1 MPWNPNATVT
11 IAGVDFTGNTLNG
24 LAIHYGRPT
33 IWEQARSS
41 YATIDILNTTNANN
55 DFEINDSV
63 VVTVQDS
70 DGTTVTVF
78 TGVITEVRG
87 QIAASGTNATV
98 AVETIT
104 AVGPF
109 AQMSR
114 TTVGK
119 TAYPKEYD
127 DDRITRILTEAGVTV
142 DVVDTPGVYELTARA
157 ANPVDAYTLATY
169 YAGMC
174 FGYMYETKTG
184 AVGYANESRRT
195 VDVSTS
201 GYLDI
206 DEGYINWRGI
216 NSRKS
221 IADILNRI
229 ILFYKDNE
237 QVTAEDSAS
246 ITSYGLYE
254 ATVSTELHNLDEAQ
268 NIADRYVSLRSIPE
282 YNFSSFNINL
292 DNPNLLAADLDALI
306 NIEMGTAI
314 QIDNLPNAISHIAY
328 QGFVEGWDLVI
339 NEMQANLTI
348 TSSDS
353 AYSVVPIRWQDVDPT
368 IQWEDIDPSATRS
381 TKTNLVQNPS
391 FEPVDYGQLGY
402 IYLPGATGYFLT
414 APDES
419 ALDITG
425 DIDIRVKVALDDWT
439 PTNNNNLISKNDT
452 NNYSYNFGIIASG
465 VSGRLYFSWT
475 TNGTTDFNI
484 ASSVATGIADGTT
497 KWVRVTFDVNN
508 GAGGRTAIFYTSDD
522 GMNWTQ
528 LGTTVTQAGTTSLF
542 SGSGVL
548 RIGSFSATGTTTTKG
563 NIYAASIRD
572 GINGTEVFHFDVGGN
587 WKPTD
592 IDSFTAQ
599 TGQTVSLSNL
609 MRITGQ
615 NTGGTVDRQSSE
627 KYIGAT
633 GLKWTATSASASL
646 AISTLGAKRIA
657 CVTGDT
663 IYWQFRAKAGS
674 GSRTV
679 SPQIRTYANTT
690 TNTITEQFIGSAVT
704 LDSSWKLIQQTAT
717 ITNANSLYFTYWVN
731 TAAGS
736 IGDFFYLDAI
746 IVEKNS
752 GGYAAYYFDGSYS
765 EIPADRDPKLAW
777 TGTANDSTS
786 TGNAYWGTKPTTLW
800 QNVDTVGLPQN
811 RKPMATSTTYGWT
824 EPDDADYLKEG
835 AEAIR
840 VLGNAIDTTMNKI
853 ENFKGEIQHP
863 FLLMG
868 A

>member
-237 QVTAEDSAS
+237 QVTADDTAS

-282 YNFSSFNINL
+282 YNFSSFSINL

-314 QIDNLPNAISHIAY
+314 EIDNLPNAISHITY

-353 AYSVVPIRWQDVDPT
+353 TYSVVPIRWQDVDPT
-368 IQWEDIDPSATRS
+368 TQWDDLDPTAV
-381 TKTNLVQNPS
+381 KTTLQNEVENPS
-391 FEPVDYGQLGY
+391 FE
-402 IYLPGATGYFLT
+402 
-414 APDES
+414 
-419 ALDITG
+419 
-425 DIDIRVKVALDDWT
+425 
-439 PTNNNNLISKNDT
+439 
-452 NNYSYNFGIIASG
+452 
-465 VSGRLYFSWT
+465 
-475 TNGTTDFNI
+475 NGTTGWQVSNSTI
-484 ASSVATGIADGTT
+484 SQ
-497 KWVRVTFDVNN
+497 N
-508 GAGGRTAIFYTSDD
+508 
-522 GMNWTQ
+522 
-528 LGTTVTQAGTTSLF
+528 TSLAKF
-542 SGSGVL
+542 GSASLECV
-548 RIGSFSATGTTTTKG
+548 ATTTTNNSG
-563 NIYAASIRD
+563 TRFTSNATYRIPYTAGETFSASCWVRNLVGTRQIYL
-572 GINGTEVFHFDVGGN
+572 
-587 WKPTD
+587 
-592 IDSFTAQ
+592 
-599 TGQTVSLSNL
+599 TV
-609 MRITGQ
+609 RGF
-615 NTGGTVDRQSSE
+615 
-627 KYIGAT
+627 A
-633 GLKWTATSASASL
+633 TATSATALETFTSSVTT
-646 AISTLGAKRIA
+646 STTFTRLTRTFAFTNPS
-657 CVTGDT
+657 VTYFEFYVRF
-663 IYWQFRAKAGS
+663 I
-674 GSRTV
+674 
-679 SPQIRTYANTT
+679 TT
-690 TNTITEQFIGSAVT
+690 
-704 LDSSWKLIQQTAT
+704 
-717 ITNANSLYFTYWVN
+717 
-731 TAAGS
+731 GS
-736 IGDFFYLDAI
+736 IGDSFLLDGCNCVLASSNDFYW
-746 IVEKNS
+746 
-752 GGYAAYYFDGSYS
+752 DGSTTD
-765 EIPADRDPKLAW
+765 IPASRRPELAW
-777 TGTANDSTS
+777 VGTAGLSESTAE
-786 TGNAYWGTKPTTLW
+786 AYFGDIPTLTW
-800 QNVDTVGLPQN
+800 ANVDTVGLP
-811 RKPMATSTTYGWT
+811 
-824 EPDDADYLKEG
+824 
-835 AEAIR
+835 
-840 VLGNAIDTTMNKI
+840 
-853 ENFKGEIQHP
+853 
-863 FLLMG
+863 
-868 A
+868 

>member
-1 MPWNPNATVT
+1 MTWNPNATVT
-11 IAGVDFTGNTLNG
+11 IAGNDFTGNTLNG

-33 IWEQARSS
+33 IWQQARSS
-41 YATIDILNTTNANN
+41 YATIDILNTTNVNN
-55 DFEINDSV
+55 DFEINDPV
-63 VVTVQDS
+63 VVTVKDS
-70 DGTTVTVF
+70 DGTTITVF
-78 TGVITEVRG
+78 TGVITEVSG
-87 QIAASGTNATV
+87 QIAASGSNATV

-119 TAYPKEYD
+119 TSYPKEYD
-127 DDRITRILTEAGVTV
+127 DDRINRILTEAGVTI
-142 DVVDTPGVYELTARA
+142 DVVDTPGVYELTARSA
-157 ANPVDAYTLATY
+157 SPIDAYTLSTY
-169 YAGMC
+169 YAQMC

-195 VDVSTS
+195 VDVNTS

-221 IADILNRI
+221 ISDILNRI

-237 QVTAEDSAS
+237 QVTSDDAAS
-246 ITSYGLYE
+246 IASYGLYE

-268 NIADRYVSLRSIPE
+268 NIADRYVSLRSKPE

-314 QIDNLPNAISHIAY
+314 QIDNLPNAISSISY

-339 NEMQANLTI
+339 NEMQASLTI

-353 AYSVVPIRWQDVDPT
+353 TYSVVPIRWQDVDPT

-391 FEPVDYGQLGY
+391 FEPVDYGKLGY
-402 IYLPGATGYFLT
+402 IYTPGASGYFIST
-414 APDES
+414 PDAS

-425 DIDIRVKVALDDWT
+425 DIDIRVKVAMDDWT
-439 PTNNNNLISKNDT
+439 PAGLTALVSKAS
-452 NNYSYNFGIIASG
+452 SYELY
-465 VSGRLYFSWT
+465 VTTLGRLQFFWT
-475 TNGTTDFNI
+475 ANGTTYNALTSS
-484 ASSVATGIADGTT
+484 ASPTIADGNAL
-497 KWVRVTFDVNN
+497 WVRVAFDVDN
-508 GAGGRTAIFYTSDD
+508 GASGRTAKFYTSND
-522 GMNWTQ
+522 GTNWTQ
-528 LGTTVTQAGTTSLF
+528 LGSDQTSATATSLF
-542 SGSGVL
+542 NSTSDL
-548 RIGSFSATGTTTTKG
+548 RFNTFAGTSFMAAAK
-563 NIYAASIRD
+563 IYAASIRN
-572 GINGTEVFHFDVGGN
+572 GIDGTEVFQFDVGGN

-599 TGQTVSLSNL
+599 TGQTVSLSSSMTPFILNNSSG
-609 MRITGQ
+609 ITY
-615 NTGGTVDRQSSE
+615 TRDSSD
-627 KYIGAT
+627 KYIGNTALKVTRGAT
-633 GLKWTATSASASL
+633 AAGSIYLRPSVGAVNLRPSVANGDTLYFQARIKQGLGSRTARLRMFTYQTATS
-646 AISTLGAKRIA
+646 TT
-657 CVTGDT
+657 VVETFTG
-663 IYWQFRAKAGS
+663 
-674 GSRTV
+674 
-679 SPQIRTYANTT
+679 TT
-690 TNTITEQFIGSAVT
+690 QT
-704 LDSSWKLIQQTAT
+704 LDSTWKLLQLTANL
-717 ITNANSLYFTYWVN
+717 TNANSLFVEWQIDMVN
-731 TAAGS
+731 TGLS
-736 IGDFFYLDAI
+736 TDFIYIDALI
-746 IVEKNS
+746 LEKNS

-765 EIPADRDPKLAW
+765 EIPADRDSKLAW

>member
-127 DDRITRILTEAGVTV
+127 DQRISRILTEAGVTV

-254 ATVSTELHNLDEAQ
+254 ATVSTELHNFDEAQ

-314 QIDNLPNAISHIAY
+314 QIDNLPNAISHITY

-353 AYSVVPIRWQDVDPT
+353 TYSVVPIRWQDVDPT
-368 IQWEDIDPSATRS
+368 TIWTDIDPTATTS
-381 TKTNLVQNPS
+381 TKTNLVTNPT
-391 FEPVDYGQLGY
+391 FEPINYGALGY
-402 IYLPGATGYFLT
+402 VPMVNSINNLTNIYV
-414 APDES
+414 PDQAS
-419 ALDITG
+419 FDITG
-425 DIDIRVKVALDDWT
+425 DIDIRVLVSLDDWT
-439 PTNNNNLISKNDT
+439 PATQHQLIARDEGLVDRTWILYILTTGRPQFVWWDSGGT
-452 NNYSYNFGIIASG
+452 IRSATASIAPT
-465 VSGRLYFSWT
+465 V
-475 TNGTTDFNI
+475 TDGAQLFI
-484 ASSVATGIADGTT
+484 
-497 KWVRVTFDVNN
+497 RVTLDVDN
-508 GAGGRTAIFYTSDD
+508 GAAGNSARFYSSTD
-522 GMNWTQ
+522 GLNWTQ
-528 LGTTVTQAGTTSLF
+528 IGTTQTQAFVTSIRATAAQITVGIGQTGYGLQGKFYKAEVRNGIDGTPVFYTDIAGDWKATDGFSYTTYTGQTASIMSRRARTQDLGGVQVYDWQPNTGTALSNTTAQSYSGRGSLLMTVISAGTTRGLFIPSGRRIPVTAGQTYTLTAYVRDGNTGLQWRNVLQWYSLVTGGSLTGQTTGTSTTISSTGWTRITVTGTAPAGTTAVGPF
-542 SGSGVL
+542 INMPSSATLNTYAYIDAIQFESGSG
-548 RIGSFSATGTTTTKG
+548 
-563 NIYAASIRD
+563 AS
-572 GINGTEVFHFDVGGN
+572 
-587 WKPTD
+587 
-592 IDSFTAQ
+592 S
-599 TGQTVSLSNL
+599 
-609 MRITGQ
+609 
-615 NTGGTVDRQSSE
+615 
-627 KYIGAT
+627 
-633 GLKWTATSASASL
+633 
-646 AISTLGAKRIA
+646 
-657 CVTGDT
+657 
-663 IYWQFRAKAGS
+663 
-674 GSRTV
+674 
-679 SPQIRTYANTT
+679 
-690 TNTITEQFIGSAVT
+690 
-704 LDSSWKLIQQTAT
+704 
-717 ITNANSLYFTYWVN
+717 
-731 TAAGS
+731 
-736 IGDFFYLDAI
+736 
-746 IVEKNS
+746 
-752 GGYAAYYFDGSYS
+752 YFDGYASD
-765 EIPADRDPKLAW
+765 IPAKEYPALAW
-777 TGTANDSTS
+777 TGTAQQSTS
-786 TGNAYWGTKPTTLW
+786 TAVAYWGTKPTTLW
-800 QNVDTVGLPQN
+800 QNVDTVGLP
-811 RKPMATSTTYGWT
+811 
-824 EPDDADYLKEG
+824 
-835 AEAIR
+835 
-840 VLGNAIDTTMNKI
+840 
-853 ENFKGEIQHP
+853 
-863 FLLMG
+863 
-868 A
+868 